1 MNFSISF
8 ILTFTK
14 NENFSKEQVN
24 KQRFINYLLRH
35 DYMDRTEDF
44 EKITKVLSAETR
56 MILEERWGYEDGRYC
71 PNFRQ
76 LGSKM
81 GISAGRAQE
90 DYRMAKREL
99 MKAKYIIAIS
109 DHADFDS
116 HMSYLVGRLVYDY
129 TYLTHDKVE
138 EGKYLLSIVYGG
150 KLTEREKR
158 VLVLKYGLE
167 DGKFKTNNEVS
178 QIMENDRE
186 RVRQIRSKAFR
197 KIKYLIYKER
207 HK

>member
-1 MNFSISF
+1 M
-8 ILTFTK
+8 K

-35 DYMDRTEDF
+35 DYMDRAEDF
-44 EKITKVLSAETR
+44 EKITKVLSAKTR

-71 PNFRQ
+71 PNFRH

-99 MKAKYIIAIS
+99 MKAKYIVAIS
-109 DHADFDS
+109 DYADFDS
-116 HMSYLVGRLVYDY
+116 QMSYLVGRLVYDY

-197 KIKYLIYKER
+197 KIKYMIYKER